1 MTNPVNAKTST
12 LLSMEP
18 EQLLEYFKDEVYKR
32 ICETMYDAITK
43 NMTMKRLMLDE
54 VKLLGKTT

>member
-18 EQLLEYFKDEVYKR
+18 EQLLEYFKDEV
-32 ICETMYDAITK
+32 D
-43 NMTMKRLMLDE
+43 
-54 VKLLGKTT
+54 